1 MHIINRYC
9 FIINAYVIITLFYE
23 KGLVIVFKHNL
34 SMVQITHNLND
45 TQMSHVCDTRGANHT
60 HVCFL
65 DTTRVC
71 THMQYIHMRMF
82 LQVCM
87 LAWVLHVAS

>member
-9 FIINAYVIITLFYE
+9 FIINACVIITLFYE
-23 KGLVIVFKHNL
+23 KGLVIIFTNNL

-45 TQMSHVCDTRGANHT
+45 THMSHVCDTHGANHT
-60 HVCFL
+60 HVGFL
-65 DTTRVC
+65 DS
-71 THMQYIHMRMF
+71 THMQYIHTCMF